1 MIVKKHISRTLKDLD
16 DRYNGAIH
24 CSSID
29 ESIYYSKLAILEYCG
44 WIEEAF
50 DNIVRRSVKG
60 KLKTQSY
67 KQMLETSVIGN
78 NHGFQYKENF
88 RPMLTRSIGLAAME
102 KVEKELDKSG
112 KLSILISELEAV
124 KRDRD
129 SAAHTWTHN
138 ATRTYPSPS
147 ITRFR
152 LEKIYP
158 ITREIY
164 SHIIKL

>member
-16 DRYNGAIH
+16 DRYNGAMN

-50 DNIVRRSVKG
+50 DNIVRRSVKNR
-60 KLKTQSY
+60 LKSQPY
-67 KQMLETSVIGN
+67 RQMLETSVIGN

-88 RPMLTRSIGLAAME
+88 RPMLTRAIGLVAME
-102 KVEKELDKSG
+102 KVEKELDKNG
-112 KLSILISELEAV
+112 NLSVLISELEAV

-129 SAAHTWTHN
+129 SAAHTWALN

-147 ITRFR
+147 ITRAR
-152 LEKIYP
+152 LERIYP
-158 ITREIY
+158 IAKGIY
-164 SHIIKL
+164 SHITKL